1 MIAGI
6 IAYFIGIVVG
16 MLAMSA
22 LLKSRILYH
31 LNTFDWLDTT
41 LKYLKIR
48 VDLDLALIPQD
59 VWSH

>member
-6 IAYFIGIVVG
+6 IAYFIGVVVG

-31 LNTFDWLDTT
+31 LNTFDWFEELNSPFKKEK
-41 LKYLKIR
+41 LKWML
-48 VDLDLALIPQD
+48 
-59 VWSH
+59 